1 MRLKHKLPVYSE
13 IQHLS
18 LSEDQVQQLKQIV
31 IEMEAEFKTV
41 LEINKSLC
49 GIHHVLSSSVYDN
62 FLQIGL
68 TDSPLNDGDVTL
80 EQCEIINNDFESMG
94 VIKSM
99 KSRNSKST
107 DINSPLNER
116 TYTVKNETYFKYSSV
131 FDSIFSKFKSKP
143 TRIRLVKLNAG
154 TTVSPHIDYDPSY
167 SVRIIIPIVS
177 PSDCLNIFW
186 NHGDIISFNMKEGN
200 AYFLNTAH
208 RHAVVNLSDQDR
220 YTLLVSVDGTSD
232 IDDLIK

>member
-13 IQHLS
+13 IGHLS
-18 LSEDQVQQLKQIV
+18 LTDIQVQNLKQIV
-31 IEMEAEFKTV
+31 VEMESEFKTV
-41 LEINKSLC
+41 LEINKNLC
-49 GIHHVLSSSVYDN
+49 GIHHTLSTSVYDN
-62 FLQIGL
+62 FLQVGL
-68 TDSPLNDGDVTL
+68 TNSPLNTDEVTL
-80 EQCEIINNDFESMG
+80 EQCDMINHEFQSLG
-94 VIKSM
+94 TVTAM
-99 KSRNSKST
+99 KSRNSKSR

-116 TYTVKNETYFKYSSV
+116 TYTVKNNTYHKYAET
-131 FDSIFSKFKSKP
+131 FDDIFSKFKSKP

-154 TTVSPHIDYDPSY
+154 TIVSPHIDYDPSY

-186 NHGDIISFNMKEGN
+186 NHGDIVSFNMKEGN

-208 RHAVVNLSDQDR
+208 RHAVVNLSNQDR
-220 YTLLVSVDGTSD
+220 YTLLVSVDGTDD